1 MFSIWPELSLFLVYY
16 VHEWF
21 RIQLPLDLGVWLI
34 YEKALPVKTEMTTV
48 NTESQDLQDG
58 GYEDE
63 NPFRCTECKYSC
75 KTAEHLKRHRLK
87 HYGEKPFSC
96 SKCSSSF
103 SNVYLL
109 KTHLRTHSGENPFSC
124 SQCNYSYTT
133 SSSLKKHLRQH
144 SREKSFS
151 CSHTT
156 ATPADKLVHLE
167 DPLWHTA
174 EKSPKDVMISETS
187 QP

>member
-21 RIQLPLDLGVWLI
+21 RIQLPLDLGFWLI
-34 YEKALPVKTEMTTV
+34 YQKDLPVKTEMTTV

-58 GYEDE
+58 GHEDE

-87 HYGEKPFSC
+87 HYGEKLFSC

-156 ATPADKLVHLE
+156 ATPADKLVHLG
-167 DPLWHTA
+167 DPLGYTA
-174 EKSPKDVMISETS
+174 EKSPTNVTS
-187 QP
+187 DQCNF